1 VDVKKDFIFLE
12 GLETRCIIG
21 IYGWERKVRQKIL
34 VDLVLPTDIRRA
46 SRRDRIED
54 TLNYKSLAKLIL
66 AEVPKTRFKLVES
79 LAEFIAGLCLKNF
92 PLKSVTVRVSKPGA
106 IRGSKNVGIQ
116 ITRSSPKSFKKSS

>member
-79 LAEFIAGLCLKNF
+79 LAEFIAGLCL
-92 PLKSVTVRVSKPGA
+92 
-106 IRGSKNVGIQ
+106 
-116 ITRSSPKSFKKSS
+116 